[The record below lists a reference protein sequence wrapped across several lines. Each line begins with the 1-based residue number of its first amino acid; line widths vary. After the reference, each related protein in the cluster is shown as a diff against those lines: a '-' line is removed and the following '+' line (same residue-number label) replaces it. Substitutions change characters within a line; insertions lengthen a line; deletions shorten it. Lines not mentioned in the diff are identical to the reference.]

1 MVSHRQKFQQ
11 NTQVYLMAEDRSRLF
26 RRHPEKVTIFMT
38 LYAASNID
46 IIFLQPSGGI
56 SALLIDH

>member
-1 MVSHRQKFQQ
+1 
-11 NTQVYLMAEDRSRLF
+11 MAEDRSRLF